1 MFKHLFKL
9 LWNKKKQNFLFLSE
23 ILVSFLVIFTVSSF
37 LVFYYQNYSKPMG
50 FDYKKVWPISYSNVP
65 QFKTTD
71 SAVAYFDNL
80 RQSLES
86 MPKVEAVSFASGN
99 FPFSNSNMT
108 TGIHYKGKKYDR
120 VNHYRVDQDYDK
132 VMTIGLIEG
141 RWFNANDAV
150 SKDKPILIN
159 ETLKTAIFGNRP
171 AAGEYIGDYDDKER
185 MKIIGVMKDIK
196 SNGDYWPA
204 GNAMFVP
211 IDTGTI
217 KWQNNILVKV
227 KPDADAAFE
236 GKLNKFMANYMKSST
251 IEIAHLDQLRD
262 NKNGE
267 TIIPMIIFMI
277 IAGFLVINVAL
288 GLFGVLWYNINKRKG
303 EIGLRRAIGASGKSV
318 SYQLVTESLILATM
332 ALIVGCFFAIQFP
345 LLHVFNLPANVYIIA
360 MLLSICFIYLLVFI
374 CSLYPGKQAANIH
387 PAIALHED

>member
-9 LWNKKKQNFLFLSE
+9 LWNKKKQNFLFLTE

-37 LVFYYQNYSKPMG
+37 LVFYYQNYRKPLG
-50 FDYKKVWPISYSNVP
+50 FDDKKVWPISYSEAP
-65 QFKTTD
+65 KFKTTD
-71 SAVAYFDNL
+71 STIAYYNSL
-80 RQSLES
+80 RTSLEA
-86 MPKVEAVSFASGN
+86 MPKVEAVSFVSAN
-99 FPFSNSNMT
+99 YPFSGSTMS
-108 TGIHYKGKKYDR
+108 TGIHYKGKKYDF
-120 VNHYRVDQDYDK
+120 VNHYQVDDNYSK
-132 VMTIGLIEG
+132 VMKIGLLEG
-141 RWFNANDAV
+141 RWFNADDAV
-150 SKDKPILIN
+150 GKDKPILIN
-159 ETLKTAIFGNRP
+159 QTLKTAMFGNSP
-171 AAGEYIGDYDDKER
+171 ASGKFIGDYDDKEK
-185 MKIIGVMKDIK
+185 MKIIGVVQDIK
-196 SNGDYWPA
+196 GTDDFYPA
-204 GNAMFVP
+204 GNAMFVR
-211 IDTGTI
+211 IDTGSI
-217 KWQNNILVKV
+217 KWQRNVLVKV

-236 GKLNKFMANYMKSST
+236 NELNKFMANSLTNAT
-251 IEIAHLDQLRD
+251 IEVSHLDELRAQ
-262 NKNGE
+262 KNNA
-267 TIIPMIIFMI
+267 TIIPMVIFII

-374 CSLYPGKQAANIH
+374 CSLYPGKQAAAIH